1 MARKTDK
8 PLSNIAVIYARFSSH
23 NQREESIE
31 QQVAECKVFAAQ
43 QGLEVTEIY
52 SDAAQSGRTENRS
65 QFLRL
70 QRDAKKGKFTNIVA
84 YKSNR
89 IARNMVNA
97 LTFEND
103 MEKLGVKLYYAK
115 EEFGNNAAGRFAL
128 RMMMNVNQFYSENM
142 AEDIRRGMEDN
153 AMKCK
158 VNGPAPYGYK
168 SGKSG
173 TYEIDEPAAAVVR
186 EIFTRVACGDSFVDI
201 YTDLNNRGLKTRKGN
216 KWGRSSFQSI
226 LKCEKYTGVYIYDN
240 IRVEGGMPEI
250 ISKEMFLKVQRILGT
265 KGNPQG
271 RHRINGD
278 YLLTGKL
285 FCGECGHHMMGLS
298 GTGKNGLLHYYYGC
312 SGKKEKP
319 RCSKKNVRRDEL
331 EYEVARLV
339 QTYILQDDVI
349 TWLADTLIKYQ
360 EEHSS
365 DGDMTILNTQLSE
378 TEKSIKNL
386 MAAIEQGIITPS
398 TKERLMELESEKSKI
413 ENNITLLKA
422 DTITVSKEQIGGWLD
437 SFRDG
442 NIKDKRFQKRLFDSF
457 LSAVYVYDDNRVR
470 IVFNLCG
477 LNKGDIDTK
486 LILGD
491 TEAIEKVS
499 DCSYKRCYGSPD
511 LIKGEHSFSWVFVF
525 LSLELMAPSVFSE
538 SLSTEKS
545 THRSPSL

>member
-1 MARKTDK
+1 MARSKKTECL
-8 PLSNIAVIYARFSSH
+8 PLERIGVIYARYSSH
-23 NQREESIE
+23 NQKEESIE
-31 QQVAECKVFAAQ
+31 QQVEECMNFASLNGIKIVHVYADKA
-43 QGLEVTEIY
+43 L
-52 SDAAQSGRTENRS
+52 SGRTDKRP
-65 QFLRL
+65 QFQRL
-70 QRDAKKGKFTNIVA
+70 MRDAEKRSFSVVVA

-89 IARNMVNA
+89 IARDMLNA
-97 LTFEND
+97 LKYED
-103 MEKLGVKLYYAK
+103 RLGKYGIETLYAK
-115 EEFGNNAAGRFAL
+115 EEFGNTAAGRFAL
-128 RMMMNVNQFYSENM
+128 RTMMNVNQFYSENM

-173 TYEIDEPAAAVVR
+173 TYEIGEPAAAVVR

-486 LILGD
+486 LMLGD

-511 LIKGEHSFSWVFVF
+511 LIKVEHLF
-525 LSLELMAPSVFSE
+525 
-538 SLSTEKS
+538 
-545 THRSPSL
+545 